1 MANIWI
7 LKFRLCLKF
16 KFKEVYL
23 KAFWCKKSWE
33 KKIIYEILIS
43 FFIVPSNFFSFHSLN
58 STIGKEN
65 GTNLKFGHFV
75 KKLPV

>member
-23 KAFWCKKSWE
+23 KAFWWKKSWE
-33 KKIIYEILIS
+33 KKIIYEIQILTRRKFAWFHIFNDIS
-43 FFIVPSNFFSFHSLN
+43 VFYTNIFFSLSQLN
-58 STIGKEN
+58 YR
-65 GTNLKFGHFV
+65 
-75 KKLPV
+75 